1 MAALV
6 TDQRVMNS
14 DTEESRKY
22 LLWLTTLKVLMNL
35 FGNIWFLV
43 VMMENYIFAIRT
55 AGSFL

>member
-43 VMMENYIFAIRT
+43 VMMENYIFAIRM

>member
-6 TDQRVMNS
+6 TDQCVMNS
-14 DTEESRKY
+14 DTEENRKY

-43 VMMENYIFAIRT
+43 VMMENYTFAIRM